1 MNVSKELQK
10 KVEKRVNECIA
21 IAEKHFNRTIAKP
34 SIHFDVRGTVGG
46 YYQPGAHKV
55 RYNPVLLNENV
66 DYYIETTVA
75 HEVAHAIDYYLLGSS
90 IYNTRRHKPHGYS
103 WKNIMR
109 ILGVP
114 VERCHH
120 YNVDNA
126 QVRVKNKYE
135 YRCKHC
141 GTLIVVGPKIHEG
154 IRRGQVRW
162 HKGCGR
168 GVGGLEFVRALGQV
182 TYDQAAE
189 MRKPAAPTVA
199 PKKVEVKQPKIDNGS
214 KYEKAKAIVLE
225 WSMHSKTTA
234 ADMIRYIEKECGMSK
249 AGASTYYYKARKELG
264 Y

>member
-1 MNVSKELQK
+1 MTVSKELQAR
-10 KVEKRVNECIA
+10 VEKRVNECIA
-21 IAEKHFNRTIAKP
+21 IAEKHFNQKIAKP

-46 YYQPGAHKV
+46 YYQPSSHKV

-66 DYYIETTVA
+66 DSYIKTTVA

-90 IYNTRRHKPHGYS
+90 MYAARHHKPHGHS

-126 QVRVKNKYE
+126 QVRVKNKFE

-141 GTLIVVGPKIHEG
+141 GTLIVVGPKIHDG
-154 IRRGQVRW
+154 IRRGHTRW
-162 HKGCGR
+162 HSKCGR
-168 GVGGLEFVRALGQV
+168 GLGALEFVRALGQV
-182 TYDQAAE
+182 TYGQAAE
-189 MRKPAAPTVA
+189 MRKPVVPAPSKT
-199 PKKVEVKQPKIDNGS
+199 VEVKAKSTDNGS
-214 KYEKAKAIVLE
+214 KYEKAKTIV
-225 WSMHSKTTA
+225 MKHS
-234 ADMIRYIEKECGMSK
+234 IRYNNPSEAINQIMSECGMTK
-249 AGASTYYYKARKELG
+249 AGATTYYYKARKELG

>member
-1 MNVSKELQK
+1 MTVSKELQAR
-10 KVEKRVNECIA
+10 VEKRVNECIK
-21 IAEKHFNRTIAKP
+21 IAEKHFGQHIAKP

-46 YYQPGAHKV
+46 YYQPGSHKV

-66 DYYIETTVA
+66 DDYILTTVA
-75 HEVAHAIDYYLLGSS
+75 HEVAHAIDYHLLGSS
-90 IYNTRRHKPHGYS
+90 VYSIRRHKPHGSS

-126 QVRVKNKYE
+126 QVRVKNKFE

-141 GTLIVVGPKIHEG
+141 GTLLTVGPKIHEG
-154 IRRGQVRW
+154 IRRGAQRW
-162 HKGCGR
+162 HSKCGR
-168 GVGGLEFVRALGQV
+168 GLGALEFVRALGQV
-182 TYDQAAE
+182 TYGQAAE
-189 MRKPAAPTVA
+189 MRKPDAPTVA
-199 PKKVEVKQPKIDNGS
+199 KKVEVHQPKIDSGS